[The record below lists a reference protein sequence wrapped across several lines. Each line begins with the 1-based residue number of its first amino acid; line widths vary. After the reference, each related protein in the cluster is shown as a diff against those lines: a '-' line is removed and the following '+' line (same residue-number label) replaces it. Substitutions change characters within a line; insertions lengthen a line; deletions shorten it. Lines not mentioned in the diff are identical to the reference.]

1 MRFRETLTQLQGSFY
16 IVYTLQGPPPLGP
29 NHFYTQ
35 SEGGGKARVWG
46 GQVQE
51 QSSPQRKHVFTT
63 SVNPTELSKAPEL
76 S

>member
-35 SEGGGKARVWG
+35 SEGGGKARVCG
-46 GQVQE
+46 GAGPGAVV
-51 QSSPQRKHVFTT
+51 SPEEARFLQ
-63 SVNPTELSKAPEL
+63 LL
-76 S
+76 